1 MVTYNGVDRF
11 VSRGAGGKSAMDVNQ
26 LREAFTYGDKL
37 STKLRDFRLDRVNRL
52 SMRVGEV
59 PLEGTH
65 AIVLHIQPIAPLAS
79 FDVVKVSDIV
89 TKHFGPMGNPSSFST
104 WVTFDGVAR
113 VSTNNDGVAMTYTQ
127 IFRDGSVEAAVN
139 ARGEAHKMISPGHE
153 HMIRSAL
160 KLFLPGMAA
169 LGLTPPFIVG
179 VSYVN
184 VEGFM
189 IAQTAEQ
196 TFFSSVAM
204 QPIKRPNL
212 VIPDVLLEQTDDA
225 SIDKA
230 LKQIFDQLWN
240 ACGRFGSPHF
250 TPDGAWKGQ

>member
-1 MVTYNGVDRF
+1 
-11 VSRGAGGKSAMDVNQ
+11 
-26 LREAFTYGDKL
+26 
-37 STKLRDFRLDRVNRL
+37 
-52 SMRVGEV
+52 V

-65 AIVLHIQPIAPLAS
+65 AIVLHIQPIAPLAA
-79 FDVVKVSDIV
+79 FDVLKVSDIAG
-89 TKHFGPMGNPSSFST
+89 KYFGPMGNPSSFGT
-104 WVTFDGVAR
+104 RVTFDGVAR
-113 VSTNNDGVAMTYTQ
+113 VSSNNDGVAMTYTQ

-139 ARGEAHKMISPGHE
+139 ARGEAKKMISPGHE
-153 HMIRSAL
+153 DMIRTAL
-160 KLFLPGMAA
+160 RQFLPGMAV

-189 IAQTAEQ
+189 IWESAEQ
-196 TFFSSVAM
+196 TFFNSVAM

-212 VIPDVLLEQTDDA
+212 VIPDLLIEQTDEA

-240 ACGRFGSPHF
+240 ACGRYGSPNF
-250 TPDGAWKGQ
+250 TAEGAWKVQGR